1 MVEAIETKCI
11 IDSGTE
17 TQKSS
22 AEGMGYLLI
31 WLETMA
37 LFDRDDRWA
46 GFQAYG
52 GKEQGA
58 TLQIPLAKPPCR
70 NGPAPWPCCPRGPVN
85 GLSNSRGGRAPAGPS
100 RTGPLAGRRRR
111 GRRSGGRGRQP
122 RNGPRAPRSAWPP
135 PPAGGAFGGRVA
147 RTDPE
152 RGHGSPAVGAA
163 AERAVRD
170 VRRPCC
176 NGELSQRMCMC
187 SGGAGHEEDE
197 SPLLPRASELKR
209 AGPRR
214 RASPEGC
221 RLRQAAASLAG
232 GAHGD
237 SPGGLRGPHGRA
249 PDGGPQDSNF
259 LFVGVMTAQK
269 YLQTRALAAY
279 RTWSKTIPGKVEF
292 FSSEGSDTSIPI
304 PIVPLQGVDDSYP
317 PQKKSFMMLKYMHD
331 HYLDKYEWFMRADDD
346 VYIKGDRLE
355 NFLRSLNSSEPLFLG
370 QTGLGTTEEM
380 GKLALEPGEN
390 FCMGGPG
397 VIMSREVLR
406 RMVPHIG
413 RCLREMYTTHE
424 DVEVGRCVRRFAGVQ
439 CVWSYEMQQLFYENY
454 EQNKKGYI
462 RDLHNS
468 KIHRAITLHPNKNPP
483 YQYRLHSYML
493 SRKIAELRHRTIQL
507 HREIVL
513 MSKYSNTAVHKED
526 LQLGISP
533 SFMRFQPRQREEILE
548 WEFLTGKYLYSTADG
563 QPPRRGMDSAQRE
576 ALDDIVMQVMEM
588 INANAKTR
596 GRIIDFK
603 EIQYGYR
610 RVNPMYGAEYILDL
624 LLLYKKHKGK
634 KMTVPV
640 RRHAYLQQTFSKIQ
654 FVEHEEL
661 DIKELADKI
670 NQESGSLSFL
680 SNSLKK
686 LVPFQ
691 LPGSKNVHKEPKE
704 KKINILVP
712 LSGRFD
718 MFVRFMGNFEK
729 TCLMQNQ
736 NVKLVVLL
744 FNSDSNPDKA
754 KQVELMRDYR
764 AKYPKADM
772 QILPVSGDFSRAL
785 ALEVGSSQFNNESL
799 LFFCDVDLVFTTEF
813 LQRCRA
819 NTVLGQQIYFPII
832 FSQYDPKIV
841 YSGNVPSGNHF
852 VFTKKTGFWRNYGF
866 GITCIYKG
874 DLVRVGSFDV
884 SIQGWGLEDV
894 DLFNKVVQAGL
905 KTFRSQEVGV
915 VHVHHPVFC
924 DPNLDPKQYKMCLG
938 SKASTYGSTQQ
949 LAEMWLEKNDPS
961 YSKSN
966 YNGSV
971 RTA

>member
-1 MVEAIETKCI
+1 
-11 IDSGTE
+11 
-17 TQKSS
+17 
-22 AEGMGYLLI
+22 
-31 WLETMA
+31 
-37 LFDRDDRWA
+37 
-46 GFQAYG
+46 
-52 GKEQGA
+52 
-58 TLQIPLAKPPCR
+58 
-70 NGPAPWPCCPRGPVN
+70 
-85 GLSNSRGGRAPAGPS
+85 
-100 RTGPLAGRRRR
+100 
-111 GRRSGGRGRQP
+111 
-122 RNGPRAPRSAWPP
+122 
-135 PPAGGAFGGRVA
+135 
-147 RTDPE
+147 
-152 RGHGSPAVGAA
+152 
-163 AERAVRD
+163 
-170 VRRPCC
+170 
-176 NGELSQRMCMC
+176 
-187 SGGAGHEEDE
+187 
-197 SPLLPRASELKR
+197 
-209 AGPRR
+209 
-214 RASPEGC
+214 
-221 RLRQAAASLAG
+221 
-232 GAHGD
+232 
-237 SPGGLRGPHGRA
+237 
-249 PDGGPQDSNF
+249 
-259 LFVGVMTAQK
+259 MTAQK
-269 YLQTRALAAY
+269 YLQTRAVAVY

-304 PIVPLQGVDDSYP
+304 PIVPLRGVDDSYP

-413 RCLREMYTTHE
+413 KCLREMYTTHE

-483 YQYRLHSYML
+483 YQYRLHSYVL

-513 MSKYSNTAVHKED
+513 MSKYSNTETHKED
-526 LQLGISP
+526 LQLGLPP
-533 SFMRFQPRQREEILE
+533 SFTRFQPRQREEILE
-548 WEFLTGKYLYSTADG
+548 WEFLTGKYLYSAADG
-563 QPPRRGMDSAQRE
+563 QPPRRGLDSAQRE

-596 GRIIDFK
+596 GRVIDFK

-640 RRHAYLQQTFSKIQ
+640 RRHAYLQQTFSRIQ
-654 FVEHEEL
+654 FVEHEAL
-661 DIKELADKI
+661 DAEELAAKI
-670 NQESGSLSFL
+670 NRESGSLSFL

-691 LPGSKNVHKEPKE
+691 LPGSKNERKEPKE
-704 KKINILVP
+704 KINILIP

-718 MFVRFMGNFEK
+718 MFARFMGNFEK
-729 TCLMQNQ
+729 TCLIPNQ

-764 AKYPKADM
+764 GKYPKADM
-772 QILPVSGDFSRAL
+772 QILPVSGEFSRAL
-785 ALEVGSSQFNNESL
+785 ALEVGSSQFTNESL
-799 LFFCDVDLVFTTEF
+799 LFFCDVDLVFTAEF

-841 YSGNVPSGNHF
+841 YSGKVPSDNHF
-852 VFTKKTGFWRNYGF
+852 AFTQKTGFWRNYGF

-874 DLVRVGSFDV
+874 DL
-884 SIQGWGLEDV
+884 
-894 DLFNKVVQAGL
+894 
-905 KTFRSQEVGV
+905 

-961 YSKSN
+961 YSRSGGA
-966 YNGSV
+966 NGSV